1 VTPVLKTLNWPPSYL
16 TNQFTTR
23 ADVSKRSTRNS
34 QNIDIPLFKSKTQRT
49 FNYQA
54 VSLWNL
60 LNNDLKLCT
69 SISGFK
75 RSLKKQLFAL
85 CVVFVIDIVTDIVTD
100 IVRETNIVMFL
111 LQILLG
117 SIILEDNLRI
127 CDVSAKGL

>member
-1 VTPVLKTLNWPPSYL
+1 M
-16 TNQFTTR
+16 
-23 ADVSKRSTRNS
+23 
-34 QNIDIPLFKSKTQRT
+34 
-49 FNYQA
+49 
-54 VSLWNL
+54 
-60 LNNDLKLCT
+60 NNDLKLCT